1 MKLKLTEEQIKQI
14 YEDSYLDIELGDR
27 AKLYFEFNADKTFS
41 YGEIY
46 NPKIAGKSNGY
57 CFDEKDLKKRIL
69 AAADEYNGSSG
80 MPFQLG
86 FSIGTCSAE
95 ASEGKTMDDCIKVA
109 DARMYEVKTERKAG
123 R

>member
-1 MKLKLTEEQIKQI
+1 MI
-14 YEDSYLDIELGDR
+14 
-27 AKLYFEFNADKTFS
+27 
-41 YGEIY
+41 
-46 NPKIAGKSNGY
+46 IARW
-57 CFDEKDLKKRIL
+57 DEKDLKERIL
-69 AAADEYNGSSG
+69 ATADEYNRSSG